1 MKHYIFTILLVLT
14 ASISSA
20 SIDKVDVLLLPDI
33 SEWETQEFSDE
44 TTYELVKIDN
54 RQVLKAISNASASGL
69 VRKIDIDLNKTP
81 YMNWSWKVDGILNNV
96 VETTKE
102 GDDYPARVYI
112 VVSDGFFF
120 WQTRALSY
128 AWASKEPMGSSWP
141 NAFTDK
147 ATMIAV
153 QSGDKRV
160 GEWVQ
165 EKRNILED
173 IKNLLGIDATSIN
186 AVAIMTDT
194 DNSKQSASAYYG
206 DIFFTSE

>member
-1 MKHYIFTILLVLT
+1 MHKIDVLT
-14 ASISSA
+14 
-20 SIDKVDVLLLPDI
+20 LPDI
-33 SEWETQEFSDE
+33 SDWEKQEFSGE
-44 TTYELVKIDN
+44 TSYELVSIDN
-54 RQVLKAISNASASGL
+54 RHVLRASSNASASGL
-69 VRKIDIDLNKTP
+69 VREIEVDLNKTP
-81 YMNWSWKVDGILNNV
+81 YMNWSWKVDAILNNV
-96 VETTKE
+96 EETTKA

-128 AWASKEPMGSSWP
+128 SWASKQPKGSSWP
-141 NAFTDK
+141 NAFTDR
-147 ATMIAV
+147 ATMVAV
-153 QSGDKRV
+153 QSGDERV

-165 EKRNILED
+165 EKRNILDD

-206 DIFFTSE
+206 DIFFTSY

>member
-1 MKHYIFTILLVLT
+1 MKLYVITSLLLVT
-14 ASISSA
+14 ATITFASINK
-20 SIDKVDVLLLPDI
+20 IDVLTLPDI
-33 SEWETQEFSDE
+33 SNWEKQAFSGE
-44 TTYELVKIDN
+44 TSYVLDSIDK
-54 RQVLKAISNASASGL
+54 RHVLKANSNASASGL
-69 VRKIDIDLNKTP
+69 IRKIEVDLNKTP
-81 YMNWSWKVDGILNNV
+81 YMNWSWKVETVLSNV
-96 VETTKE
+96 EETTKA

-128 AWASKEPMGSSWP
+128 AWASRQPKGSSWL
-141 NAFTDK
+141 NAFTDN
-147 ATMIAV
+147 ATMVAV
-153 QSGDKRV
+153 QSGDERV

-165 EKRNILED
+165 EKRNILDD

>member
-1 MKHYIFTILLVLT
+1 MKLYVIISLLLVT
-14 ASISSA
+14 ATITSA
-20 SIDKVDVLLLPDI
+20 SMNKIDVLTLPDI
-33 SEWETQEFSDE
+33 SDWDKKKFSGETS
-44 TTYELVKIDN
+44 YELVSIDN
-54 RQVLKAISNASASGL
+54 RHALRASSNASASGL
-69 VRKIDIDLNKTP
+69 IREIEVDLNKTP
-81 YMNWSWKVDGILNNV
+81 YMNWSWKVDAILDDV
-96 VETTKE
+96 DETTQA

-128 AWASKEPMGSSWP
+128 SWASKQANGSSWP
-141 NAFTDK
+141 NPFTDK
-147 ATMIAV
+147 VTMVAV
-153 QSGDKRV
+153 ESGDERV

-173 IKNLLGIDATSIN
+173 IKTLLGIDASSIK

-206 DIFFTSE
+206 DIFFTSD